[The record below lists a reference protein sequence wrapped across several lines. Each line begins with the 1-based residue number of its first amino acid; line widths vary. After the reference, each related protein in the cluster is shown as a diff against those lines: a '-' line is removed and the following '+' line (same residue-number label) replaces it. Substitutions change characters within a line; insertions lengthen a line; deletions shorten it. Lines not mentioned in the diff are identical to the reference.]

1 MFTKLFS
8 TKNSKSKSKKSDEE
22 KMKVIQVDI
31 QEVASNDH
39 DPSSVFVDLLLSSL
53 SRLNGMNQRLLRDVI
68 KSIFKTVSSVL
79 SATAISTMLGAITQ
93 KHNLDKE
100 EESDDE
106 FEPID
111 PSIQNHADEEMDTD
125 MAENTQTSS
134 NAKEESDDSS
144 ESDSDKDDDS
154 NQPEDEIGEDEYMEL
169 LETQFTMLSN
179 KTKR

>member
-1 MFTKLFS
+1 MQLLPGVDDDNSLRTVEDIDELNTVFTKLFS
-8 TKNSKSKSKKSDEE
+8 TKNSKSKSKKVDE
-22 KMKVIQVDI
+22 KKKKVIQVDA

-100 EESDDE
+100 KKVMM
-106 FEPID
+106 
-111 PSIQNHADEEMDTD
+111 N
-125 MAENTQTSS
+125 
-134 NAKEESDDSS
+134 
-144 ESDSDKDDDS
+144 
-154 NQPEDEIGEDEYMEL
+154 
-169 LETQFTMLSN
+169 LSP
-179 KTKR
+179 